1 MTTYTVWLRHQDG
14 GMSRSDQEGPLDE
27 AIESAFDLADEHH
40 LGGRH
45 LPPAV
50 DFVQAREHRGGDTP

>member
-14 GMSRSDQEGPLDE
+14 GMSRSDQEGPIDE

-40 LGGRH
+40 RSERR

-50 DFVQAREHRGGDTP
+50 GFICAREHRAD